1 MDYVRLLVVDDSPVF
16 LASAIAFI
24 ANLPRFLVVG
34 NAGSGHD
41 AIEQVQLLRPDL
53 VLIDLTMPDLNG
65 LELTR
70 RIKANPNPPR
80 VVIVTLHDLPR
91 YQAAALAAG
100 ADAFLVKDEFSR
112 SLETVIR
119 QLFPT

>member
-1 MDYVRLLVVDDSPVF
+1 MDHVRLLVVDDSPVF

-24 ANLPRFLVVG
+24 ANLSRFLVVG
-34 NAGSGHD
+34 NTRSGHD

-53 VLIDLTMPDLNG
+53 VLIDLTMPDLDG
-65 LELTR
+65 FELTR

-112 SLETVIR
+112 SIETVIR